1 MVCGSALVSCAPAP
15 PASTAATVDVPVEGR
30 PILEEPSP
38 PQSDSPTEVPPETQ
52 EADAG
57 ARPAFGCGSFP
68 TVKSQDTCQNSSDCA
83 PATPCHATS
92 CVAAAN
98 ATTLPA
104 GAQCTMKLVCQSVDV
119 GRCDCVDGVCA
130 LVSR

>member
-1 MVCGSALVSCAPAP
+1 MVCAFALVSCSPAP
-15 PASTAATVDVPVEGR
+15 PASTAATVGVPPGGN
-30 PILEEPSP
+30 PIPEEPYP
-38 PQSDSPTEVPPETQ
+38 PEPDSPTESPPETR

-57 ARPAFGCGSFP
+57 VRPVFGCGSFP
-68 TVKSQDTCQNSSDCA
+68 TVKSQDSCQNSVDCA

-98 ATTLPA
+98 ATALPA